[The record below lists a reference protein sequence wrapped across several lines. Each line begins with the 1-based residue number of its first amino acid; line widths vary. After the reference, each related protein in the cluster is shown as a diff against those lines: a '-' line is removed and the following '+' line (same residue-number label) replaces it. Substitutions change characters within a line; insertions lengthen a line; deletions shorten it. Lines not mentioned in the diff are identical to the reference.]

1 MDGAER
7 ARANFRI
14 CALLELKEM
23 ELTGAEAV
31 AVLEIDALQRQTVH
45 MRNFFVR
52 PSYAAE
58 ARPAT
63 HSYHTLSLIH
73 I

>member
-1 MDGAER
+1 MTMDGAER

-31 AVLEIDALQRQTVH
+31 AVLEIDALQRQLTT
-45 MRNFFVR
+45 R
-52 PSYAAE
+52 
-58 ARPAT
+58 T
-63 HSYHTLSLIH
+63 
-73 I
+73 